1 MDNTIKSGGDVIQDF
16 FAEILNVPNA
26 DEKTVQKLVELYSSG
41 KFTERNISNAM
52 DQLTLTE
59 LKKVEKEDE

>member
-1 MDNTIKSGGDVIQDF
+1 MDNTIKSGKDMIEDF

-26 DEKTVQKLVELYSSG
+26 DEKTVQKLVELYRSG

-52 DQLTLTE
+52 DELTQAE
-59 LKKVEKEDE
+59 LKKIEKEDE